1 MIQAL
6 KDVRVVDFTRVLSGP
21 FCTAMLADMGAEV
34 IKIEGPKGGA
44 DLARLDN
51 GVTIKGEALY
61 FMTLNRNKK
70 GILLNLKKKEG
81 IEIVKKLV
89 KVSDVVVENNRPGVM
104 EKLGIAYPDLKK
116 INPAIIYASIS
127 GFGRKSPFANHPA
140 FDIVAQAMSGIMS
153 INGFP
158 ENPPTKVGIALGDT
172 ASAIYSA
179 FAIVVALY
187 ARKVHGIGQY
197 IDVAMVDSLFSLLDM
212 NLLKYLANQEVPTR
226 IGSRHPT
233 SYPFD
238 AFEASDG
245 YFVIG
250 TATER
255 AFINLCAVMGKPELH
270 ERDEFKTDKDRSLHS
285 DKLKPIIEQWSR
297 QFTVDQV
304 LEKLNAAMVPAGPV
318 YNIGQ
323 ITQSEH
329 IRTREMLPEIDH
341 PIAGKVKVVGSP
353 VKLSETPAAVTA
365 PSPIL
370 GQHTEEVLEKML
382 GYKKKEIEALKV
394 QNVI

>member
-1 MIQAL
+1 MREAL
-6 KDVRVVDFTRVLSGP
+6 KGVRVVDFTRVLSGP

-51 GVTIKGEALY
+51 GVTINGEALY

-70 GILLNLKKKEG
+70 GIQLNLKKKEG

-89 KVSDVVVENNRPGVM
+89 KISDVVVENNRPGVM
-104 EKLGIAYPDLKK
+104 EKLGIAYEDLKK
-116 INPAIIYASIS
+116 INPSIIYAAIS
-127 GFGRKSPFANHPA
+127 GFGRKSPFEHHPA

-153 INGFP
+153 VNGFP
-158 ENPPTKVGIALGDT
+158 ENPPTKVGVALGDT
-172 ASAIYSA
+172 ASAIYTA
-179 FAIVVALY
+179 FGIVVALY
-187 ARKVHGIGQY
+187 ARKVYGIGQY
-197 IDVAMVDSLFSLLDM
+197 IDVSMVDSIFSLLDM
-212 NLLKYLANQEVPTR
+212 NLLKYLANGEVPTR

-250 TATER
+250 TATEK
-255 AFINLCAVMGKPELH
+255 AFSNLCAMMGKPELH
-270 ERDEFKTDKDRSLHS
+270 DQEEFKTDKARSTHA

-297 QFTVDQV
+297 QFTVEQV

-318 YNIGQ
+318 YDIGR
-323 ITQSEH
+323 IAESEH
-329 IRTREMLPEIDH
+329 VKVREMLAEIDH
-341 PIAGKVKVVGSP
+341 PVAGKVKVVATP
-353 VKLSETPAAVTA
+353 VKLSETPAVVTR
-365 PSPIL
+365 PSPLL
-370 GQHTEEVLEKML
+370 GQHTEQVLEKTL
-382 GYKKKEIEALKV
+382 GYTRGEIETLKA